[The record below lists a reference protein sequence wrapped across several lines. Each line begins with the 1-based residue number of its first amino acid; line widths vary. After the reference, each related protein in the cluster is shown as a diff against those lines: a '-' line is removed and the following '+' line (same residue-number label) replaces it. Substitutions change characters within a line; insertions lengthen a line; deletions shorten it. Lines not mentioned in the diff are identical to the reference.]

1 MSVATPHVDEARK
14 ISNRKTKS
22 AFQGMIKLDL
32 EDLVGPT
39 TLARKTLQ
47 KLNKYSV
54 CLDDRENKY
63 SLGLNVP

>member
-1 MSVATPHVDEARK
+1 MPVATPHIDEARK

-39 TLARKTLQ
+39 TPARKTQ
-47 KLNKYSV
+47 V
-54 CLDDRENKY
+54 
-63 SLGLNVP
+63 